1 MWEKGLVW
9 MLHTQKLNNQV
20 KSLFG
25 KALRLTYQ
33 NKNLSF
39 DELLNKTYQISF
51 YTLEIF
57 AIFVDKNI

>member
-1 MWEKGLVW
+1 